1 MHLRSVGLRPE
12 VGVSLDAFRTV
23 RARSL
28 CWRGHQRPWSLRA
41 SAVPSDD
48 SLALQ
53 HVEFTGNTEDGDCH
67 CAVYTCVASSQFGV
81 SRKRPPEEASPRA
94 SRPSRWTRQPDVQ
107 IFEARRRRGAR
118 ARARAAAERTAWAE
132 SRQVWTLHVVGAL
145 LVHFLSVTS
154 HVLAI
159 AQRNPQSDDH
169 NYYFRQNR
177 STSSIAPHTVRLRG
191 CPLAGREG
199 AEQLGGA
206 ATSGGP

>member
-28 CWRGHQRPWSLRA
+28 CWAPATLRA

-81 SRKRPPEEASPRA
+81 SRKRPPEEA

-145 LVHFLSVTS
+145 LVHFLSV
-154 HVLAI
+154 AI

-191 CPLAGREG
+191 CPLAGRDRR
-199 AEQLGGA
+199 
-206 ATSGGP
+206 